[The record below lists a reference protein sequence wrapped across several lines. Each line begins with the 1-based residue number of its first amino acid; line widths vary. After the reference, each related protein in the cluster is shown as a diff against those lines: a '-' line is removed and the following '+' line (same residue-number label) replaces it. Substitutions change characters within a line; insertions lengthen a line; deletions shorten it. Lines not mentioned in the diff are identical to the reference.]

1 MGLSYPDNHLSY
13 RLNFLM
19 PMRALYSIY
28 PLFQAWRIA
37 SAPALSLGRPDDA
50 LEWPVEGRWI
60 IIVWN
65 QLHQHY
71 AHDRDLAE
79 RFSG

>member
-1 MGLSYPDNHLSY
+1 
-13 RLNFLM
+13 
-19 PMRALYSIY
+19 MRALSSLY

-37 SAPALSLGRPDDA
+37 SEAALSLGRPDDA
-50 LEWPVEGRWI
+50 LEWPVEGRCI

-65 QLHQHY
+65 QLHQYH

-79 RFSG
+79 RFPAV